1 MTSLRAQAGELV
13 ELPSA
18 VAQLLR
24 RQVQHRQLQVRE
36 RRVLRIDE
44 MPPALERA
52 RASADEQRRQRT
64 VRMAVAVADSSS
76 IKNHHMVEQ
85 RSVTV
90 RGVSQLLQV
99 VGEQLHVVLLN
110 LHALRHLRGARL
122 T

>member
-1 MTSLRAQAGELV
+1 MFALLHAQAGELV
-13 ELPSA
+13 ELTSA

-24 RQVQHRQLQVRE
+24 RHAEEVQHRKLQVRE
-36 RRVLRIDE
+36 RRVFRIDE
-44 MPPALERA
+44 MAPALERA

-85 RSVTV
+85 RSITV

-99 VGEQLHVVLLN
+99 VGEQLHVVL
-110 LHALRHLRGARL
+110 
-122 T
+122 